1 MPASPQRLAQYLDVM
16 GIQRWVRRSLP
27 PTPAETVEETVVAES
42 VSAPV
47 AETAPPVATEVVTPD
62 TDAPPF
68 ETDADSPPS
77 WLSEAPPPEFEHVP
91 EDDAYYS
98 TAAFNTA
105 PAHTATTVLEAEVPP
120 EITPEPEPLAP
131 ALTQVVAQMDWSA
144 LTQQAQDCTACSL
157 QQTRQRVLFGE
168 GDMAARW
175 LFIGDAPDADEDTR
189 GCFFPELPLSGLF
202 NEILRALQLDRQQ
215 VYFTNIVK
223 CYPPKGREANTTE
236 QQICSAYLAR
246 QIELLQ
252 PSVIVTLGSVA
263 TQQLLH
269 STKSISELRG
279 QAQYYGETR
288 IPVIPTFH
296 PKYLVHRPIEKRKVW
311 QDLQRAWQ
319 CCQSS

>member
-27 PTPAETVEETVVAES
+27 PTPAETVAEAVIAEP
-42 VSAPV
+42 VSAPPV
-47 AETAPPVATEVVTPD
+47 AETVPPA
-62 TDAPPF
+62 AI

-77 WLSEAPPPEFEHVP
+77 WLSEAPPPEFEHIP
-91 EDDAYYS
+91 EDAAYH
-98 TAAFNTA
+98 TAAFNAAPVQTTTTA
-105 PAHTATTVLEAEVPP
+105 LEAE
-120 EITPEPEPLAP
+120 PEPELAPEPAPLAP
-131 ALTQVVAQMDWSA
+131 ALTQVLAQMDWSA
-144 LTQQAQDCTACSL
+144 LTQYAQDCSACSL

-189 GCFFPELPLSGLF
+189 GCFFPELPLSSLF

-223 CYPPKGREANTTE
+223 CYPPKGREANATE
-236 QQICSAYLAR
+236 QQTCSAYLAR

-252 PSVIVTLGSVA
+252 PSLIVTLGSVA
-263 TQQLLH
+263 SQQLLH

-279 QAQYYGETR
+279 QVHHYGEQH

-311 QDLQRAWQ
+311 QDLQKAWLY
-319 CCQSS
+319 CQSETSHAS